1 MAALEGFSVKGTGLK
16 LSGDWKKYGDTLDAF
31 ADNFRNSIERA
42 TERNAIYARD
52 EIRKKIDAKAYA
64 PNAPRTVILKGG
76 NMPLAGKTSAPEA
89 AKGASSGGTGAALL
103 KSLAYQMDGP
113 LAAIVGVNR
122 WANYRGRKNIGKIV
136 HDGVTIPVTEKMR
149 KYFYFLAFKYG
160 SKGFKPLHPRTKKIV
175 IPPRPFIK
183 NVIDDPAVQAK
194 MKAQWEAAV
203 DAAFGG
209 KAV

>member
-1 MAALEGFSVKGTGLK
+1 MATVEGFSVKGAGLK

-31 ADNFRNSIERA
+31 SDNFRKLIERA
-42 TERNAIYARD
+42 TERNAILARD
-52 EIRKKIDAKAYA
+52 EMRLRVNARKYTA
-64 PNAPRTVILKGG
+64 NAPRTVILKGG
-76 NMPLAGKTSAPEA
+76 DLPLAGKTGSPESAA
-89 AKGASSGGTGAALL
+89 GASGGGTGAALL
-103 KSLAYQMDGP
+103 KSLAYQMEGP
-113 LAAIVGVNR
+113 LSAIVGVNR

-136 HDGVTIPVTEKMR
+136 HDGVTIPVTERMR

-183 NVIDDPAVQAK
+183 NVIDDPTVQAR
-194 MKAQWEAAV
+194 MRAQWEAAV

-209 KAV
+209 KKV